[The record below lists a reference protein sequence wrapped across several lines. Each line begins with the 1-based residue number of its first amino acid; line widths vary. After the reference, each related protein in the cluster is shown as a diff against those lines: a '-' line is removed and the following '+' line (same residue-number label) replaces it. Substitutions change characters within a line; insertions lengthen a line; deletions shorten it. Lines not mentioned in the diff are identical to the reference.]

1 MKLEL
6 EKMISGEKRISRPRT
21 SQSAR
26 SRIKGPIYQE
36 EDPSNFWEV
45 DLSFRPIDISIFGM
59 LIRNEQYCQFAI
71 INNLKC
77 CDCSINW

>member
-1 MKLEL
+1 
-6 EKMISGEKRISRPRT
+6 MISGEKRISRPRT

-59 LIRNEQYCQFAI
+59 VRYDVFECLKKRVPKSLIV
-71 INNLKC
+71 
-77 CDCSINW
+77 

>member
-1 MKLEL
+1 MKLDSQ
-6 EKMISGEKRISRPRT
+6 KMISGEKRISRPRT

-59 LIRNEQYCQFAI
+59 FRYDVVECLKKRVPKSLIV
-71 INNLKC
+71 
-77 CDCSINW
+77 